1 MREKI
6 NRLANGIIDRDIPK
20 ISIAPETMNLPIKS
34 DEIVRMDIKVN
45 SLNNIHVKGLA
56 YSSSY
61 RVKVLTP
68 SFGGQNNII
77 QIEIDSRFLKSGAVI
92 EGVIDLVT
100 NAGEFSVPYSY
111 RVLTGQTNDVLSE
124 IKTIEDFMI
133 IAKEDA
139 QTALRVF
146 EYKDFINIPFMD
158 DIKLRALYEAFSNRN
173 NKPNALEEFLVAIN
187 KKEPV
192 KVTSYTNLIDFEQV
206 VNVLEAKITLRK
218 NTWGYLGFA
227 VQSSADFIE
236 LSDRYINEADFKNNK
251 FDYKFKI
258 NSERLHRGKNEG
270 TISFISV
277 NQTIVVDIL
286 AYSGSGSDEYI
297 NHNKVNYK
305 KCLYEY
311 TKYRLRYESGSASK
325 TECIDG
331 MLDALNKLLTFSIRT
346 EYVKLLKAEVYII
359 AGSKASAADILDSIR
374 NTVRER
380 RQDLVEEYILL
391 EYLDI
396 KVYLRDAKK
405 KSLVRLI
412 KRIIEDEGLYIL
424 IPLLVD
430 LD

>member
-192 KVTSYTNLIDFEQV
+192 KVTSDTNLIDFEQV
-206 VNVLEAKITLRK
+206 VNDLEAKITLRK

-251 FDYKFKI
+251 VDYKFKI

-277 NQTIVVDIL
+277 NQTIVVDIFKIIH
-286 AYSGSGSDEYI
+286 SFI
-297 NHNKVNYK
+297 VII
-305 KCLYEY
+305 
-311 TKYRLRYESGSASK
+311 
-325 TECIDG
+325 CI
-331 MLDALNKLLTFSIRT
+331 
-346 EYVKLLKAEVYII
+346 
-359 AGSKASAADILDSIR
+359 
-374 NTVRER
+374 
-380 RQDLVEEYILL
+380 
-391 EYLDI
+391 
-396 KVYLRDAKK
+396 
-405 KSLVRLI
+405 
-412 KRIIEDEGLYIL
+412 LYIYF
-424 IPLLVD
+424 
-430 LD
+430 

>member
-77 QIEIDSRFLKSGAVI
+77 QIKIDSRFLKSGAVI

-192 KVTSYTNLIDFEQV
+192 KVTSDTNLID
-206 VNVLEAKITLRK
+206 
-218 NTWGYLGFA
+218 
-227 VQSSADFIE
+227 
-236 LSDRYINEADFKNNK
+236 
-251 FDYKFKI
+251 
-258 NSERLHRGKNEG
+258 
-270 TISFISV
+270 
-277 NQTIVVDIL
+277 
-286 AYSGSGSDEYI
+286 
-297 NHNKVNYK
+297 
-305 KCLYEY
+305 
-311 TKYRLRYESGSASK
+311 
-325 TECIDG
+325 
-331 MLDALNKLLTFSIRT
+331 
-346 EYVKLLKAEVYII
+346 
-359 AGSKASAADILDSIR
+359 
-374 NTVRER
+374 
-380 RQDLVEEYILL
+380 
-391 EYLDI
+391 
-396 KVYLRDAKK
+396 
-405 KSLVRLI
+405 
-412 KRIIEDEGLYIL
+412 
-424 IPLLVD
+424 
-430 LD
+430 

>member
-45 SLNNIHVKGLA
+45 SLNNIHVKGLV

-192 KVTSYTNLIDFEQV
+192 KVTSDTNLIDFEQV
-206 VNVLEAKITLRK
+206 VNDLETKITLRK
-218 NTWGYLGFA
+218 NT
-227 VQSSADFIE
+227 
-236 LSDRYINEADFKNNK
+236 
-251 FDYKFKI
+251 
-258 NSERLHRGKNEG
+258 
-270 TISFISV
+270 
-277 NQTIVVDIL
+277 
-286 AYSGSGSDEYI
+286 
-297 NHNKVNYK
+297 
-305 KCLYEY
+305 
-311 TKYRLRYESGSASK
+311 
-325 TECIDG
+325 
-331 MLDALNKLLTFSIRT
+331 
-346 EYVKLLKAEVYII
+346 
-359 AGSKASAADILDSIR
+359 
-374 NTVRER
+374 
-380 RQDLVEEYILL
+380 
-391 EYLDI
+391 
-396 KVYLRDAKK
+396 
-405 KSLVRLI
+405 
-412 KRIIEDEGLYIL
+412 
-424 IPLLVD
+424 
-430 LD
+430 